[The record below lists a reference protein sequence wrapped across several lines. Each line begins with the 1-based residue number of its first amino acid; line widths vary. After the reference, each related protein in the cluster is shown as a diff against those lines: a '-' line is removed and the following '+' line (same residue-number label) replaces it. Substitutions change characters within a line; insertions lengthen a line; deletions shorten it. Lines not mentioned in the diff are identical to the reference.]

1 VGDSGK
7 TNSIKCIV
15 TFLKKT
21 EEEEEEERKTF
32 ENM

>member
-21 EEEEEEERKTF
+21 EEEEERKTF